1 MSDSKGK
8 GVANGANVIDLVSPE
23 GTVDAGGAGGS
34 LAPPTHESIS
44 SGSSS
49 VVVCKTASR
58 APKLDSSEGTADAS
72 GADGLLA
79 LPTHESIFISSGG
92 SSVAVYPGSSKEN
105 LCPEA
110 PDRKRLCDEAFADA
124 GGAAGAARGKK
135 SCRARQEGARP
146 LPAPSSGNGGAAAG
160 GSGQQAS
167 VSTNM
172 SLEDRR
178 QFARNITQDEFA
190 TSDKDLAESF
200 ELDFTNA
207 QEAAVVR
214 VHVPQ
219 NTPQARAA
227 AAQNGQNQDNVE
239 WRLRFADEG
248 PLMPFDVKLAAQ
260 ASNNVACSLLAL
272 GDKKWLSQ
280 HHRKAWAP
288 LGQSPVPSCRVPQGS
303 KAPCRYHLHRRG
315 RV

>member
-110 PDRKRLCDEAFADA
+110 PDRKCSVTKLLQTQAVLLAPR
-124 GGAAGAARGKK
+124 
-135 SCRARQEGARP
+135 GAR
-146 LPAPSSGNGGAAAG
+146 NHAALAKRAHA
-160 GSGQQAS
+160 Q
-167 VSTNM
+167 
-172 SLEDRR
+172 SLRR
-178 QFARNITQDEFA
+178 
-190 TSDKDLAESF
+190 
-200 ELDFTNA
+200 
-207 QEAAVVR
+207 
-214 VHVPQ
+214 
-219 NTPQARAA
+219 
-227 AAQNGQNQDNVE
+227 
-239 WRLRFADEG
+239 
-248 PLMPFDVKLAAQ
+248 
-260 ASNNVACSLLAL
+260 
-272 GDKKWLSQ
+272 
-280 HHRKAWAP
+280 P
-288 LGQSPVPSCRVPQGS
+288 LGMGVRLQVAVGSRPVCRPT
-303 KAPCRYHLHRRG
+303 
-315 RV
+315 